1 MKLSLVLALAAALL
15 AQANLPARADLP
27 AAAGEPRLS
36 LVGGSQRAFGGTT
49 VSRTFKVEGAGQYE
63 LVWEARMFRG
73 VVDRGTR
80 KVNAP
85 GNVTIEMKLPEVRAR
100 VDMVLQI
107 QLRRDGN
114 LLASGSFTL
123 GLFSKDALPELG
135 RATADMPPV
144 GLCDPEKLLSPI
156 LEKAGV
162 KYTLLKTDLQ
172 VRTLESKLVLVG
184 PNQPETLSEPMSGIR
199 ELIERGGTVIFLEQS
214 SPRKGF
220 FDQEKPVA
228 VVERAISSARKLVGE
243 KHILL
248 RDLLEGDLSDWAG
261 SGAVASHA
269 LAWPE
274 CPGYQAW
281 LTGGKGKD
289 NLPLVAQYWGEN
301 GRVIVCQLEVG
312 RRLAME
318 PVAQLVLR
326 NLLSCA
332 REVPLPARR
341 KAVRFA
347 VPPEALADGKFNT
360 ARFVL
365 EPKKEDLK
373 GAAGVIVLL
382 LPKGDESAVIPGF
395 DLDSY
400 MAEGGELFVQS
411 PFGPQFMEALNHL
424 ARSAWQDKP
433 YSPLPRF
440 VATSVEDNAAVQIR
454 YAKSLAWGLAAEDF
468 QQGLAGIEDPRSLKA
483 EPDVPEFVALTE
495 PGFLAEFRRGKSR
508 LVLCALPVEDPENE
522 SRARVVRQIL
532 ANMTLEEEKNGQ
544 QASGAVKFSFW
555 KEAVP

>member
-1 MKLSLVLALAAALL
+1 M
-15 AQANLPARADLP
+15 
-27 AAAGEPRLS
+27 
-36 LVGGSQRAFGGTT
+36 
-49 VSRTFKVEGAGQYE
+49 
-63 LVWEARMFRG
+63 
-73 VVDRGTR
+73 
-80 KVNAP
+80 
-85 GNVTIEMKLPEVRAR
+85 
-100 VDMVLQI
+100 
-107 QLRRDGN
+107 
-114 LLASGSFTL
+114 
-123 GLFSKDALPELG
+123 
-135 RATADMPPV
+135 
-144 GLCDPEKLLSPI
+144 
-156 LEKAGV
+156 
-162 KYTLLKTDLQ
+162 
-172 VRTLESKLVLVG
+172 
-184 PNQPETLSEPMSGIR
+184 
-199 ELIERGGTVIFLEQS
+199 
-214 SPRKGF
+214 
-220 FDQEKPVA
+220 A

-281 LTGGKGKD
+281 LTGGEGKD

-400 MAEGGELFVQS
+400 MAEGGELVCAVSIRAAIHGGAEPSCPLGLAGQAVS
-411 PFGPQFMEALNHL
+411 LPCPGSWRHPLRTMRPFRSDTPNRWPGVLRRKTSSRALQGLKIL
-424 ARSAWQDKP
+424 ARSKP
-433 YSPLPRF
+433 SR
-440 VATSVEDNAAVQIR
+440 TSRN
-454 YAKSLAWGLAAEDF
+454 L
-468 QQGLAGIEDPRSLKA
+468 
-483 EPDVPEFVALTE
+483 
-495 PGFLAEFRRGKSR
+495 
-508 LVLCALPVEDPENE
+508 
-522 SRARVVRQIL
+522 
-532 ANMTLEEEKNGQ
+532 
-544 QASGAVKFSFW
+544 
-555 KEAVP
+555 